1 MTSFKPTA
9 NCPATG
15 SSITADNIRHPA
27 VRLGAFLVS
36 AMLLT
41 TRTGRSSR
49 LSHTLFLIPPYML
62 AGLNSLT
69 LCPNSREKMRSKRQ
83 PIPITLRSATP
94 ADAGQI
100 REIYAPY
107 VRETAITFEYEV
119 PSVEEFTERIERTL
133 EHYPYIVAESEEGNI
148 LGYAYAGAYYGRAA
162 YSRSVEVS
170 IYVQAGQHDAGVGRR
185 LYEALEEELRSRGFL
200 NLTACIAWIDEPN
213 RYLTHQSPIFHRHMG
228 YEQCAHFH
236 KIGFKFGRWFDII
249 WMEKM
254 LGEHKDENL

>member
-1 MTSFKPTA
+1 MDTFSRQFADYMEQSQKQPVGS
-9 NCPATG
+9 PIDMPVD
-15 SSITADNIRHPA
+15 SSIP
-27 VRLGAFLVS
+27 LP
-36 AMLLT
+36 
-41 TRTGRSSR
+41 SST
-49 LSHTLFLIPPYML
+49 S

-119 PSVEEFTERIERTL
+119 PSVEEFTERIEHTL

-170 IYVQAGQHDAGVGRR
+170 IYVHAGQHDAGVGRR

-200 NLTACIAWIDEPN
+200 NLTACIAWSDEPN
-213 RYLTHQSPIFHRHMG
+213 RFLTHQSPIFHRHMG

>member
-1 MTSFKPTA
+1 
-9 NCPATG
+9 
-15 SSITADNIRHPA
+15 
-27 VRLGAFLVS
+27 
-36 AMLLT
+36 
-41 TRTGRSSR
+41 
-49 LSHTLFLIPPYML
+49 
-62 AGLNSLT
+62 
-69 LCPNSREKMRSKRQ
+69 MRSKRQ

-133 EHYPYIVAESEEGNI
+133 EHYPYIVAESEDGNI

-170 IYVQAGQHDAGVGRR
+170 IYVQAGQHDAGIGRR
-185 LYEALEEELRSRGFL
+185 LYEALEEELHSRGFL
-200 NLTACIAWIDEPN
+200 NLTACIAWSDEPN
-213 RYLTHQSPIFHRHMG
+213 RFLTHQSPIFHRHMG